1 MKIDLKATNYGKTD
15 FKGTIKN
22 SKFFK
27 ISMILIII
35 ELLVVIA
42 MLTLIYL
49 TLIGATVWIN

>member
-22 SKFFK
+22 SVFFK

-35 ELLVVIA
+35 ELLIVIA

-49 TLIGATVWIN
+49 TLIGAIVWIE